1 MGVAEGQLV
10 VWVLCVCLVAAV
22 LAVLVGGGLKR
33 MAYDSI
39 GEDKKARKPPPSV
52 PPELSLTELD
62 NVAVPVSYFVSGLC
76 PALIANPLNIYM
88 IENIDASAAQQ
99 NTVLVL
105 MGIPWCFKIFFG
117 LLSDAVP
124 LGGQKRKPYM
134 LVGYGIHLLS
144 IAALSSVARPS
155 IAQLATG
162 LSLSMLGLIWADVM
176 ADAFV
181 VQKSRLEPAASRGRF
196 QSACYLSR
204 FWGSLVGS
212 VLGAL
217 LYNQRAWHLEFSSI
231 VWLLFVVPLALLA
244 PIMPFLLDERPVA
257 VGPDGQLGGKG
268 HERVGLRAQLAV
280 VWDVVQ
286 NRAVW
291 QPVLFVYLYNSL
303 QWFNAGWSSFQR
315 LGLGFEAWQMG
326 SLLVV
331 GNVMQLVG
339 MEFFRRRMCGRWSL
353 QQIYLWST
361 LLQTGFVVL
370 QVMLVFGVNR
380 RLGISDFT
388 FSIFDN
394 VATQG
399 FGAVLL
405 LPICMLCA
413 SLCPEGSECVVY
425 AILTSFTNVGGVVG
439 GSLSNVISHVWDV
452 SNAAMKAHQWGGLWK
467 LTLLSQAASL
477 LPLLFLYRMLPSP
490 ARQRELVER
499 PQRSA
504 FAGKCFLAVLGLS
517 IVWSLTEGLV
527 ELMAGGGMA
536 SHSTS
541 HRAARLANGMG
552 AAAQTHSNFGGLHH
566 ATNSSSRL

>member
-1 MGVAEGQLV
+1 MGV
-10 VWVLCVCLVAAV
+10 
-22 LAVLVGGGLKR
+22 VGSGLKR
-33 MAYDSI
+33 FAYDSI
-39 GEDKKARKPPPSV
+39 GEDKKARKPPPTRASV

-76 PALIANPLNIYM
+76 PALLANPLNIYM
-88 IENIDASAAQQ
+88 IENIDATAAQQ

-105 MGIPWCFKIFFG
+105 MSIPWCFKIFFG

-134 LVGYGIHLLS
+134 LLGYAIHLLS

-155 IAQLATG
+155 ITQLATG
-162 LSLSMLGLIWADVM
+162 LSLSMLGLVWADVM

-181 VQKSRLEPAASRGRF
+181 VQKSRLEPAASRGHF
-196 QSACYLSR
+196 QAACYLSR
-204 FWGSLVGS
+204 YWGSLVGS

-217 LYNQRAWHLEFSSI
+217 LYNQRGWHLEFSSI
-231 VWLLFVVPLALLA
+231 VWLLFAVPLALLA
-244 PIMPFLLDERPVA
+244 PLMPFLLDERPVA
-257 VGPDGQLGGKG
+257 VGPDGQLSGKG
-268 HERVGLRAQLAV
+268 YERVGVRAQLAM

-291 QPVLFVYLYNSL
+291 QPVMFIYLYNSL
-303 QWFNAGWSSFQR
+303 QWSNAGYGSFQR
-315 LGLGFEAWQMG
+315 LGLGFQAWQMG
-326 SLLVV
+326 SLLVA
-331 GNVMQLVG
+331 GNLVTLGG
-339 MEFFRRRMCGRWSL
+339 MEFFRRRMRGRWSL
-353 QQIYLWST
+353 HKIYLWST
-361 LLQTGFVVL
+361 LLQTAFVIL
-370 QVMLVFGVNR
+370 QIMLVFGVNR
-380 RLGISDFT
+380 RLGISDFA

-399 FGAVLL
+399 FGAVML
-405 LPICMLCA
+405 LPVCMLCA

-425 AILTSFTNVGGVVG
+425 AILTSFTNVGSMVG
-439 GSLSNVISHVWDV
+439 GSFSNVISHVWDV
-452 SNAAMKAHQWGGLWK
+452 SNAAMKAHQWDGLWK

-517 IVWSLTEGLV
+517 TVWSLMEGLV
-527 ELMAGGGMA
+527 ELMAGSGMA

-541 HRAARLANGMG
+541 HRAARLAHGMG
-552 AAAQTHSNFGGLHH
+552 AAAPKHANFGGGLHH
-566 ATNSSSRL
+566 ATNSSSSRL